1 MYNKMDARGIATMY
15 HDPKTV
21 LSPKDRVTSVEV
33 IFDAGPVDFS
43 WSVARLKW
51 DDSDAVGIRWNGDER
66 SSIGLPQARGNP
78 TWFIVPSEL
87 ESAVLAAA
95 KETSQQRQ
103 ADLAEGYRLM
113 AADRARETEAEEWT
127 EALVGDID

>member
-1 MYNKMDARGIATMY
+1 MY

-21 LSPKDRVTSVEV
+21 LSPKDRVASIEV
-33 IFDAGPVDFS
+33 IFDKGPVDFS

-51 DDSDAVGIRWNGDER
+51 DESDAVGIRWNGDER
-66 SSIGLPQARGNP
+66 SSVGLPQARGNP
-78 TWFIVPSEL
+78 TWFIVPCEL

-95 KETSQQRQ
+95 REANRAKLDSLT
-103 ADLAEGYRLM
+103 EGYRLM
-113 AADRARETEAEEWT
+113 AADRAREIEAEEWT

>member
-1 MYNKMDARGIATMY
+1 MY

-21 LSPKDRVTSVEV
+21 LSPKDRVKSVEV

-51 DDSDAVGIRWNGDER
+51 DDSHAVGIRWNGDK
-66 SSIGLPQARGNP
+66 SSTKGLPQARGNP
-78 TWFIVPSEL
+78 TWFVVPKEL
-87 ESAVLAAA
+87 EDAVLDAA
-95 KETSQQRQ
+95 RQ
-103 ADLAEGYRLM
+103 ANENNQESLAEGYRLM
-113 AADRARETEAEEWT
+113 AADRAREAEAEEWT

>member
-1 MYNKMDARGIATMY
+1 MY

-21 LSPKDRVTSVEV
+21 LSPKQMVKSVEV
-33 IFDAGPVDFS
+33 IFDKGPEDGS

-51 DDSDAVGIRWNGDER
+51 GDSPAVGIRWNGDSR

-78 TWFIVPSEL
+78 TWFIVPDEL
-87 ESAVLAAA
+87 ADAVLAAA
-95 KETSQQRQ
+95 HDASKTTQNALS
-103 ADLAEGYRLM
+103 EGYRLM
-113 AADRARETEAEEWT
+113 AADRAREAEAEEWT